1 MMNYKEMIAAR
12 WLIGWVDL
20 STKCNAACPQ
30 CHRTNPDGLVTAD
43 FLDEYVWTI
52 DEFKRRYPVETLL
65 MHKAFEFCGTWGD
78 PLMNH
83 DLLEICEYIIEN
95 STARIHINTNG
106 SLRSVDWWAEL
117 QVICKRRLTVVFALD
132 GHDQATHE
140 MYRQKTNLAKVLEN
154 ARAASIGATTWA
166 FTIIFEHNQAF
177 IVDIAEQA
185 YNAGMSRIIIIPSN
199 RFEGDNTETKFRS
212 KLYEVKSLKKTTLD
226 DDHKIFGTWNLIPE
240 SINEMRKIMNG

>member
-1 MMNYKEMIAAR
+1 MKYADIIDTR
-12 WLIGWVDL
+12 LLIGWVDL

-52 DEFKRRYPVETLL
+52 EEFKRRFPVETLR

-95 STARIHINTNG
+95 SLASIHINTNG
-106 SLRSVDWWAEL
+106 SLRSVDWWTEL

-132 GHDQATHE
+132 GHDQETHE
-140 MYRQKTNLAKVLEN
+140 LYRQKTNLTKVLEN
-154 ARAASIGATTWA
+154 ASAASIGATTWA
-166 FTIIFEHNQAF
+166 FTIVFEHNQAF
-177 IVDIAEQA
+177 IPNIAEQA
-185 YNAGMSRIIIIPSN
+185 YKAGMSNMIIIPSN
-199 RFEGDNTETKFRS
+199 RFEGDNREARFRS
-212 KLYEVKSLKKTTLD
+212 KSYDVKRLAKTTLD
-226 DDHKIFGTWNLIPE
+226 DSHRIFGTWNLSPE
-240 SINEMRKIMNG
+240 SIKEMRELMNG